1 MNQDKN
7 GFARGRIKSL
17 AFAFKGMWLL
27 ITTEHSIMV
36 QLGISVLVCILGWF
50 LGISTLEWILQIFA
64 IGLVLVAESLNTAIE
79 KVCDFIQPKFD
90 HKIGWIKDVSAG
102 AVAFAALTSIL
113 IGLIIYLP
121 KLRDLI

>member
-1 MNQDKN
+1 MKQEKI

-17 AFAFKGMWLL
+17 TFAFKGMWLL
-27 ITTEHSIMV
+27 ITSEPSIMV
-36 QLGISVLVCILGWF
+36 QISISILVCFLGWF
-50 LGISTLEWILQIFA
+50 LDISALEWILQIFA

-79 KVCDFIQPKFD
+79 KICDFIQPKDD

-121 KLRDLI
+121 KLSDLI